1 MLKSM
6 TGFGK
11 AEYSGSRFS
20 IKVEIKTLNSKFLD
34 LNFRLPQ
41 LIREREN
48 LIRALLN
55 EHVQR
60 GKTDVTITCEYT
72 GGTASYHINK
82 ELLMTYMIELKTIAK
97 ELNQSDTEL
106 LPIVMKMPDVLNSA
120 QHDAAEEI
128 WQQTEKTIIA
138 ALEQLNQFRKQE
150 GQSLMQEFEKM
161 ISSINTSLISVETLD
176 PQRMTNI
183 RERLNQ
189 LLNENIPKE
198 KIDTNRLEQELIFYI
213 ERLDISEE
221 KQRLQNHCQY
231 FLDTMRKENNAG
243 RKLSFIV
250 QEMGREINTLGS
262 KANHAAI
269 QQYVVMMKDEL
280 ERIKEQLMNVL

>member
-138 ALEQLNQFRKQE
+138 AIEQLNQFRKQE

-243 RKLSFIV
+243 RKLSFIA